1 MTTVQVLLTI
11 HVLAALVAVGATVSY
26 FFWLRRAVLAP
37 ESRLFTLETVRL
49 LERRMVIPAY
59 VLVLLT
65 GLGLIDRAGW
75 AWSTPW
81 LELALMFLVVLMGLS
96 GFYARTIKGQVALV
110 SDGSTDSDRLRKAP
124 RACAHTPGAQ
134 GSQGSPD
141 YRDSLPDGVQARPV
155 GVVPLPKARQQRR
168 FYDPI

>member
-37 ESRLFTLETVRL
+37 ESRSFTLETVRMM
-49 LERRMVIPAY
+49 ERRMVIPAY
-59 VLVLLT
+59 VIVLLT

-96 GFYARTIKGQVALV
+96 GLYARTIKSQIALTA
-110 SDGSTDSDRLRKAP
+110 DGSADSSDYERLHA
-124 RACAHTPGAQ
+124 RARIILA
-134 GSQGSPD
+134 
-141 YRDSLPDGVQARPV
+141 LK
-155 GVVPLPKARQQRR
+155 VVLIVATVYLMVFKPALWG
-168 FYDPI
+168 